1 MRLCKGVSHLY
12 EAEPRCVFMQ
22 SPVYVFGDIHGNL
35 EVGAVANRLE
45 VKGEGDLMFSAFLL
59 GIASANAICGGCFHI
74 CLTHVSSEVQH
85 LCRWK

>member
-35 EVGAVANRLE
+35 EVGTAAKLLE
-45 VKGEGDLMFSAFLL
+45 IKGGGEG
-59 GIASANAICGGCFHI
+59 
-74 CLTHVSSEVQH
+74 
-85 LCRWK
+85 